1 MSLLGLNA
9 VIVPQRPMPPNTH
22 VHKTKT
28 PRHNHCK
35 VHTVGWFCQFQSSIW
50 SNCWKV
56 AAMDRTKTAQ
66 LQQISLRCRVENA
79 STVNVCTMENHNC
92 LGLPHARNL
101 WLISVPLEW
110 HLLALC
116 SKHELPPQRNM
127 KQTSPLRDECLGKSG
142 PWRFVCHDYWESPI
156 CGGKSAI
163 ILCNVLGLCSTHMR
177 TPRFVRPPKP
187 SHLVCIFTSPFRGNR
202 CGQNRYTEN
211 PCKSAPCFRPFWHH
225 ACIGFW
231 PRWPVSVSRPKLPEQ
246 FFDWQ
251 CFQQS
256 FVLLACFEQVRLW
269 GGDARNEHQRITH
282 EHALE
287 NTLNG
292 SYQILS
298 QLQTGNFG
306 LSPSLKLGPKYCD
319 SCCLMIQY
327 SCLDNY
333 ILCFSVITRIYL
345 VSFLSLMKQLVVTG
359 RQTITVATMVEA

>member
-1 MSLLGLNA
+1 
-9 VIVPQRPMPPNTH
+9 
-22 VHKTKT
+22 
-28 PRHNHCK
+28 
-35 VHTVGWFCQFQSSIW
+35 
-50 SNCWKV
+50 
-56 AAMDRTKTAQ
+56 MDRTETAQ

-142 PWRFVCHDYWESPI
+142 PWRFVCHEYWTI
-156 CGGKSAI
+156 GKALYVVNLLSSCAI
-163 ILCNVLGLCSTHMR
+163 WACVPHPWHHDLSDTH
-177 TPRFVRPPKP
+177 F
-187 SHLVCIFTSPFRGNR
+187 SIQGR

-211 PCKSAPCFRPFWHH
+211 PWKSAPCFRPFWHH

-231 PRWPVSVSRPKLPEQ
+231 PRWPVEQ

-256 FVLLACFEQVRLW
+256 FVFLACFEQVRLW
-269 GGDARNEHQRITH
+269 GGDARKEHQRITP

-333 ILCFSVITRIYL
+333 ILCFSVITHIYL
-345 VSFLSLMKQLVVTG
+345 VSLLSLMKQLVVTG
-359 RQTITVATMVEA
+359 RQTIIVATMVEALLFFRGETCPWRATDTFRCSVFWLRFNKKNQEETSLQTPCKYGLGNSLQWLPKTL